1 MRIVRAL
8 ALLTL
13 AVAGCGGLHDEPQ
26 RVPVAGQVTYD
37 GRPVA
42 DGRIRFEPAGRTKG
56 PVSGGAIAD
65 GRFLIDHKGGVPVG
79 RQRVHIEAYRT
90 VEHARPDPVEGP
102 LRVQFLPERYNVNST
117 LEIAIKPGTSEID
130 RDFPLTS
137 DP

>member
-1 MRIVRAL
+1 MRIARTL
-8 ALLTL
+8 ALLTV
-13 AVAGCGGLHDEPQ
+13 AVAGCGGLPDEPQ
-26 RVPVAGQVTYD
+26 RVPVKGQVTYD

-42 DGRIRFEPAGRTKG
+42 DGRIRFEPMGRTKG

-90 VEHARPDPVEGP
+90 AEHARPDPVEGP
-102 LRVQFLPERYNVNST
+102 LRVQFLPERYNVKST
-117 LEIAIKPGTSEID
+117 LKITIESGSSEIA

-137 DP
+137 EP